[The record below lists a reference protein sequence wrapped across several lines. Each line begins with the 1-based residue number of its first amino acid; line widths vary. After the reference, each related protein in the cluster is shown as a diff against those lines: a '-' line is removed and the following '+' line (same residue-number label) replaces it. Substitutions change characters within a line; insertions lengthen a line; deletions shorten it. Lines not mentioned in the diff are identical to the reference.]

1 MTISYYFFY
10 LKKVQ
15 RGINSTN
22 FNKKKNWKKKE
33 NFFNS
38 VVSQNQIE
46 IKQSLKKGEK
56 NLAMKNS
63 NFNSFQ
69 FHFLKKKI
77 KIRNNI
83 SQEIYKFF
91 EKFWKAKIPENNYER
106 HNFFQF
112 FVCFLFRQNSF
123 QEQFSNFCIF
133 FSKIMKYEIKKIS
146 AFHFLFFQKKM
157 FHSISIFKF
166 LVTSFISFPKIKNRQ
181 FFLIRKSEKF
191 VLFCQENYLETQ
203 NEEKLL
209 SFQKLKEN
217 CFFEKNLKFFSLSS
231 KVEQKNFV
239 FFHFFHKFF
248 RQIKNKQWNSLNFFS
263 FEKNFNKKKGT
274 IFNYFFPKLQYGNIS
289 KYFQNSTQFEK
300 FIDSQE
306 FFKFQNILKKKLFLS
321 PFQNSQIQSLFFF
334 EKKIKDFFL
343 QFFYEKIFYFSLF
356 LRNFQKLKKEHSFQ
370 MNLSLMSSIFNAKN
384 NALKLK
390 KNILCFF
397 QRQKTKKHQF
407 FKNHFF
413 YSYSTN
419 EKTPFFF
426 ASNKISQCP
435 KEKLIREI
443 YSIKNVDFLLTFQK
457 DICTFQKKKFCI
469 FSPNMNKRKTL
480 KGFEIFESEGKKN
493 SKYEISYFQNCSLT
507 LFFLWI
513 FFCSPKIS
521 SKICF
526 FHSIFCFFLSFH
538 LQTVQKK
545 IFVQQFFK
553 FVQNIGKNFFSFIFE
568 NEFFKLKRKNS
579 VFLPLGERNISQ
591 KILEMYKKSSVY
603 HIRFDFQKKIES
615 LWSNFLGFPNFSQN
629 FFSFSPSEPKNFQTK
644 TFLDTVS
651 DINILKKYFFLKK
664 ETHFFPNFLFSSE
677 LKNFCESSVKKERN
691 QNLKT
696 IDEKRNS
703 FNGFFPDFLFFE
715 KFEKN
720 IFHFEKIFKF
730 RQKKKKVGNEY
741 YSFFFNSEIQYFQFQ
756 KESEKQVFLN
766 SKNFLYKN
774 FSPSFFNVHSDFL
787 FFQKKKN
794 FFRIS
799 ELFSEKKMFK
809 KKYIYFFLNF
819 HNLFLIFKIFHSF
832 RILLNT
838 QKRFIFPENKTYN
851 LKIEEVSKY
860 LETLSIQKKI
870 FFQQEKNSKKLLF
883 FDYLKIVKVFSKD
896 KFFSFNAFNYK
907 KNIWFI
913 PEKISIFQSKKGIDF
928 FSNISVVFTFFLF
941 TICQNSFFLQKDFL
955 ETMPKWH
962 IYSLSQNFQ
971 RKEKRKKREFEIKEK
986 MKLFSIKFSPFF
998 LSSSVSCE
1006 KNLKNIFFLKKKPTR
1021 EAIFDHL
1028 FNCKQCIK
1036 KAIGQK
1042 QFYFMKKLQKIIQ
1055 SWYMEYKGLG
1065 MKEIFS
1071 YCDSMLLKFLW
1082 NWAKKTHPNKSKY
1095 WIRKKYFHPI
1105 SSNKWCFGKKFGK
1118 KFLFLR
1124 FHSFIKFFPEFS
1136 NTTKRKKK
1144 LINQKNDLKFKKNS
1158 IEGLYYSIFSKF

>member
-22 FNKKKNWKKKE
+22 FSKKKNWKKKE
-33 NFFNS
+33 NFLNI
-38 VVSQNQIE
+38 VVSQKQIE
-46 IKQSLKKGEK
+46 MKQSLKKVEK
-56 NLAMKNS
+56 NFAMKHS

-69 FHFLKKKI
+69 FHLVKNKI

-91 EKFWKAKIPENNYER
+91 KKFWKSKISENNYER
-106 HNFFQF
+106 QNFFQF
-112 FVCFLFRQNSF
+112 FICFLFRQNSF
-123 QEQFSNFCIF
+123 QELFLNFCIF
-133 FSKIMKYEIKKIS
+133 FSKILKYEIKKIT
-146 AFHFLFFQKKM
+146 AFHFLFFQKNI

-166 LVTSFISFPKIKNRQ
+166 LATSFISFPKIKNHQ
-181 FFLIRKSEKF
+181 FFLIRERKTF
-191 VLFCQENYLETQ
+191 VLFCQQNYLETQ

-217 CFFEKNLKFFSLSS
+217 YFFEKNLKNFFSLSS
-231 KVEQKNFV
+231 KVEQKNFA
-239 FFHFFHKFF
+239 FFHFFHTFF
-248 RQIKNKQWNSLNFFS
+248 RQIKSKQWNSLNFLS
-263 FEKNFNKKKGT
+263 FEKNFNKEKGK
-274 IFNYFFPKLQYGNIS
+274 IFNCFFPKLQYGNIS
-289 KYFQNSTQFEK
+289 KYFQNSTQFKK

-306 FFKFQNILKKKLFLS
+306 FFKFQSIFKQYCFPSSL
-321 PFQNSQIQSLFFF
+321 QNSQIQSLFIF
-334 EKKIKDFFL
+334 EKKIKNFFL
-343 QFFYEKIFYFSLF
+343 QFFYEKIFYFSQF
-356 LRNFQKLKKEHSFQ
+356 LRNFQKLRKEHSFQ
-370 MNLSLMSSIFNAKN
+370 MNLSLISLSFNAKN

-390 KNILCFF
+390 KNILCFL
-397 QRQKTKKHQF
+397 QRQKAKKHHF
-407 FKNHFF
+407 LKNHFF

-419 EKTPFFF
+419 EKKPFFF
-426 ASNKISQCP
+426 ASNKIYQCP

-443 YSIKNVDFLLTFQK
+443 YCRKNIDFLLIFQK
-457 DICTFQKKKFCI
+457 DISTFQKKKFCI
-469 FSPNMNKRKTL
+469 FSPNMKKRKTL
-480 KGFEIFESEGKKN
+480 KSFELFESDGKKN
-493 SKYEISYFQNCSLT
+493 NKYEISYFQNCSLT

-513 FFCSPKIS
+513 FFSSPKIF
-521 SKICF
+521 SKIGF

-545 IFVQQFFK
+545 IFVQNFFK
-553 FVQNIGKNFFSFIFE
+553 FVQNIGKNFFSFLFE

-579 VFLPLGERNISQ
+579 VCNWNISQ
-591 KILEMYKKSSVY
+591 KISEMYKKSSVY
-603 HIRFDFQKKIES
+603 HIRFEFQKKIES
-615 LWSNFLGFPNFSQN
+615 LWSSFLGFPNFSQH
-629 FFSFSPSEPKNFQTK
+629 FFSFSPSEPKNCQTQ
-644 TFLDTVS
+644 TFLDTVY
-651 DINILKKYFFLKK
+651 DVNILKKYFFSKK
-664 ETHFFPNFLFSSE
+664 EIHFSLNFIFSSE

-696 IDEKRNS
+696 IYQKRNS

-720 IFHFEKIFKF
+720 IYHFEKILKF

-741 YSFFFNSEIQYFQFQ
+741 YSFFFNSEIQYFEFQ

-766 SKNFLYKN
+766 SKNLLYKN

-787 FFQKKKN
+787 FFFKKKN

-809 KKYIYFFLNF
+809 KKNTYFFLNF
-819 HNLFLIFKIFHSF
+819 HNLFLIFNIFPSF
-832 RILLNT
+832 RVLLNT
-838 QKRFIFPENKTYN
+838 QKIFIFTENKKYN
-851 LKIEEVSKY
+851 LKREEVCKY
-860 LETLSIQKKI
+860 LQSATLSIQQKI
-870 FFQQEKNSKKLLF
+870 LFQGEKNSKKLLF
-883 FDYLKIVKVFSKD
+883 FDCLKVVKFFWKD
-896 KFFSFNAFNYK
+896 KFFSFNIFNYK

-913 PEKISIFQSKKGIDF
+913 PEKISFFPTKKGIDF
-928 FSNISVVFTFFLF
+928 FSNISVVFAFFLF
-941 TICQNSFFLQKDFL
+941 TICKNSFFLQKYFL
-955 ETMPKWH
+955 EKMPKWH
-962 IYSLSQNFQ
+962 VYSLSRKFQ

-998 LSSSVSCE
+998 LSSSIRCE
-1006 KNLKNIFFLKKKPTR
+1006 KNFKNIFFLKKKPTR

-1055 SWYMEYKGLG
+1055 SWYIEYKGLG

-1071 YCDSMLLKFLW
+1071 YCDSMLLKFFW

-1095 WIRKKYFHPI
+1095 WIRKKYFHQI
-1105 SSNKWCFGKKFGK
+1105 SSNKWFFGKKFGK

-1124 FHSFIKFFPEFS
+1124 FHSFIKFFPEYS

-1144 LINQKNDLKFKKNS
+1144 FINQKNDLKFKNNS
-1158 IEGLYYSIFSKF
+1158 IEGLYYSLS